1 MRSIPLALVCVMA
14 LAPAA
19 RAQDGPDA
27 AYRQWQAAYD
37 AADARV
43 GGSGTLR
50 DALSEAARA
59 RFRMQELAASCQSR
73 ISDLESAVSRL
84 KFLQA
89 DYESAQR
96 DADRFN
102 AAKDQRF
109 EEMMAR
115 AQSEFDLREAD
126 LVVREQAFQ
135 TSMSAHDAENARL
148 DAWDARQDAWRLE
161 VDAWFAR
168 VDAMSKEE
176 GPAYDA
182 YLAAF
187 YEYKAEEG
195 RFNADVELYNQAVQD
210 WNARNDQLVADSLA
224 LAEDATASED
234 GWLAQV
240 AEIMDFMVEEGKPV
254 LEAQER
260 ASQKERDCAAAAE
273 KLAEL
278 EQVQAEE
285 LAELDSLLAA
295 SHALLSV
302 VDEALSAPPP
312 SAAVLPAAE
321 PYRVR
326 SEDSAQAVA
335 VTVAPPTGA
344 VGTSAGPAGA
354 APSNAVAPQSRILV
368 LPPAESLDNPAAAG
382 AERLRTQLQAE
393 ALQTQ
398 YVAVTVVPTASVAAL
413 EAALPADA
421 LPAPPQE
428 QVDAAPAA
436 AFLGAA
442 PLSYAGVYDDG
453 SAAVVIDD
461 ETLELFFDPGIFVT
475 DQEYQRAR
483 ASQERCAVLLPKL
496 EAEIAR
502 LRQQRSQ
509 IAGYSAEFEAVR
521 AEIATGALRDA
532 LGAYSAAFKYAR
544 TSGKL
549 AALSAEQSEQI
560 ERAFDLMKLGLAP
573 AHAGMTPKEADRRN
587 LEFKAMEDGAAMLTG
602 ILAASSGSKEVEA
615 VLDGAGNLMKSYCEI
630 SRYRANP
637 APAAKPAWEKIG
649 ARVKLDIEIAANFVP
664 MVAVG
669 VAIEGLGERG
679 AEWLIAR
686 ESVNSLSASLK
697 STDEA
702 IIYLA
707 DQLTRRQLELDKAEA
722 TVQSYERIDPS
733 RRRAFHVR
741 SAQLS
746 Q

>member
-1 MRSIPLALVCVMA
+1 MKLRILLIGGAILA

-19 RAQDGPDA
+19 RAQDGPEA
-27 AYRQWQAAYD
+27 AFRQWQAAYD

-43 GGSGTLR
+43 GASGTLR
-50 DALSEAARA
+50 EALNDAARS
-59 RFRMQELAASCQSR
+59 RFRMQELAGSCQSR
-73 ISDLESAVSRL
+73 LSELEHAAFKVHN
-84 KFLQA
+84 LQA

-96 DADRFN
+96 DADRFS
-102 AAKDQRF
+102 AAKDLRF
-109 EEMMAR
+109 EEMMAS
-115 AQSEFDLREAD
+115 ASAEFDRREAEI
-126 LVVREQAFQ
+126 LVREENLQARLG
-135 TSMSAHDAENARL
+135 AHDAENARL
-148 DAWDARQDAWRLE
+148 DEWDARQDAWRIE
-161 VDAWFAR
+161 VDAWYAR
-168 VDAMSKEE
+168 VDSMSKEE

-187 YEYKAEEG
+187 YEYKAEEN
-195 RFNADVELYNQAVQD
+195 RFNADVEAYNQAARD
-210 WNARNDQLVADSLA
+210 WNALDEQLVAEALA
-224 LAEDATASED
+224 LAEESAATEEA
-234 GWLAQV
+234 WLTKV
-240 AEIMDFMVEEGKPV
+240 AEIMEFIVKEGEPV
-254 LEAQER
+254 LAAQER
-260 ASQKERDCAAAAE
+260 ASQKELEWAEAAE

-278 EQVQAEE
+278 EQLQAEE
-285 LAELDSLLAA
+285 LAELESMLGAA
-295 SHALLSV
+295 HALLSV

-312 SAAVLPAAE
+312 TAAALTAAE
-321 PYRVR
+321 PYRPR
-326 SEDSAQAVA
+326 SEETAQAVA
-335 VTVAPPTGA
+335 VSIAPAPN
-344 VGTSAGPAGA
+344 A
-354 APSNAVAPQSRILV
+354 AAPQSRILV
-368 LPPAESLDNPAAAG
+368 LPPSESFDNPAAAG

-393 ALQTQ
+393 ALQSQ
-398 YVAVTVVPTASVAAL
+398 YVELTEVPS
-413 EAALPADA
+413 
-421 LPAPPQE
+421 APVETPP
-428 QVDAAPAA
+428 AAPEAGRTAAPEEKARAA
-436 AFLGAA
+436 AAETFLGPA

-461 ETLELFFDPGIFVT
+461 ATLNLFFDPGIFVT

-483 ASQERCAVLLPKL
+483 AGQERCAALLPKL

-502 LRQQRSQ
+502 LRQQRNQ
-509 IAGYSAEFEAVR
+509 TAGYSAEFEAVR

-544 TSGKL
+544 TSGQL

-637 APAAKPAWEKIG
+637 APAAQPAWEKIG

-664 MVAVG
+664 VVALG

-686 ESVNSLSASLK
+686 EAVNSLSASLK

-722 TVQSYERIDPS
+722 TVQSYERVDPS

-741 SAQLS
+741 AESVPGR
-746 Q
+746 